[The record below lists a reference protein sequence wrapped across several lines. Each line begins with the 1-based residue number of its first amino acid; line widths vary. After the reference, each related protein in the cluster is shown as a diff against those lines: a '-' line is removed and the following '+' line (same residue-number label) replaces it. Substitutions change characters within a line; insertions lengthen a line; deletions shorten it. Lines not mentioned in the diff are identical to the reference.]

1 MRRISSVFFRKHFG
15 GGKQTKVL
23 MFWSILSTGAGTVVI
38 FMFRGHVSA
47 CLKVSWSSCGCLEKN
62 ATHFL
67 LKYAPCT
74 SKCVGFS
81 HPKKKHPMIPM
92 VLPNHGHVFRGLEPP
107 TEADP
112 NFDVAGEPTCKAKT
126 INTAVTIPPQTNS
139 SPLKNGGWETTFL
152 LGRPMFRGY
161 VTVLLG

>member
-112 NFDVAGEPTCKAKT
+112 NFDVAGEPTCKAKLGNDFPSGKAYVQGLCYCT
-126 INTAVTIPPQTNS
+126 FRIVTHQVRWTN
-139 SPLKNGGWETTFL
+139 KDKVWW
-152 LGRPMFRGY
+152 
-161 VTVLLG
+161 